1 MTFTILLLII
11 ITLVAVYFQSSRE
24 LHIPGPAFAGQ
35 VENFT
40 NIPSSDNA
48 IPNPDGTGQSYRSGP
63 ADTESSYKLLADTIR
78 PSDKTGLT
86 TIGSEQCYNTNYQS
100 KIELVGNLT
109 QRTNNYRH
117 QYPDTCAGTRQEFV
131 LGFYEPKAL

>member
-1 MTFTILLLII
+1 MRFSIILFII

-40 NIPSSDNA
+40 NNVA
-48 IPNPDGTGQSYRSGP
+48 APNPDGTGKSYRSGP
-63 ADTESSYKLLADTIR
+63 ADTDLSYKLLADTIR
-78 PSDKTGLT
+78 PSDKTGIT
-86 TIGSEQCYNTNYQS
+86 TIGSEKCYNTNYQS
-100 KIELVGNLT
+100 KIELVGNLA

>member
-11 ITLVAVYFQSSRE
+11 ITIAATYFQLSRE

-35 VENFT
+35 TEQFT
-40 NIPSSDNA
+40 NPNPA
-48 IPNPDGTGQSYRSGP
+48 TPNPDGTGQSFRSGP
-63 ADTESSYKLLADTIR
+63 ADTDSSYKLLADTIR
-78 PSDKTGLT
+78 PTDKTGLT
-86 TIGSEQCYNTNYQS
+86 TIGSEKCYNTNYQS
-100 KIELVGNLT
+100 KIELVGNLN

-117 QYPDTCAGTRQEFV
+117 QYPDTCAGTRQEMI